1 MSLNGT
7 MNWEFG
13 WITNVSFHYS
23 KSKLHLSPNPI
34 KPLSMRY
41 LSQMLSLCFVIT
53 IVISCKKGFE
63 PTTYTSEEIGRYI
76 AARVPS
82 LINVSDPVRVR
93 FAVTPDTTQ
102 TSAIFSF
109 SPDMKGTAYWEDN
122 MTLAFRPDDGWK
134 PGQSYQLQI
143 NLDKAIRD
151 VDPKM
156 KKVVFNF
163 EVKPVRMLVSFD
175 HLVPAFD
182 GDIPTYS
189 LRGRVVTSVKIDS
202 SQLEKSFVL
211 KSSGKL
217 PAINWF
223 HSNDG
228 FGHDWVIEG
237 ISPDTKLDFSWSG
250 ETFGAKETGKRSIE
264 IPKADVLSVISFEPG
279 GEDEKKV
286 TIYFSQK
293 LDPNQDLKGLVTI
306 NGSNEGFTIRKTEN
320 ILSIYPEA
328 AEATGSTQMTEEG
341 DAKSVQPTGM
351 KIQLSGKI
359 ASTSGKELGKA
370 VTMDVSLED
379 AKPALR
385 LVGSGV
391 ITPGNTQ
398 MVFPFEAINLRSV
411 QVEVMRVYENNILQ
425 YLQENSL
432 EDQYNLEP
440 VGRIILQKNIDLTS
454 MADRDNRFEWT
465 RYALDLGPLVTL
477 APGSIYQVRVGFKGT
492 DTYLGCYTA
501 PEEKPEK
508 AAYGEVSSMWAYN
521 YHYDDFDW
529 DQTNDPCYPAY
540 YGPERFISRNI
551 LASDIGLTAKQND
564 DGHIWVYASALG
576 NVAPKSGMTIEVYD
590 YQQQLLVKGQTSS
603 QGDMSADIPRKAFF
617 VVATDGN
624 QKGYLRMA
632 DGLSL
637 SLSEFNAGGTGY
649 QQGLRGYV
657 YTERDVWRPGDSVHL
672 NFILWDPE
680 GKIDDRHP
688 INLTVTNPLGQKSI
702 ERTSPLSVGG
712 IYNLAFKT
720 NTTDPTGTWMAT
732 IEVGDAVFSKALRIE
747 TIKPNRL
754 KIDAKLPKEISAA
767 PGQKIDLE
775 SSWLFGAPAANLK
788 AVVEAQF
795 TPLPFAPDGFRDFTF
810 NDPARKTPSTVTT
823 IFDGTLDAQ
832 GKAKIDVPDMK
843 ESLPEGQL
851 TMSVKTRV
859 FEAGGDFSTDRNS
872 TIFHPYDH
880 YAGIS
885 IPVNRWGY
893 EEMKINEP
901 NDVRLA
907 SVTSAGKGETGRKLT
922 VGIYNAN
929 WRWWWDQSGEDITQY
944 NSELHLGAIHIDT
957 VTTGSGGTVN
967 YKITP
972 ATYGAYMVR
981 VCDTESGHCSGQF
994 YYAGS
999 WGDPS
1004 SNNDAANRLTF
1015 TTDKEKYEVG
1025 DKINLNI
1032 PSASGS
1038 KLLLTLEK
1046 NNKVISSKW
1055 YDIKTDQTK
1064 ITIDATPDM
1073 MPNVYAFVSHIQ
1085 PYEHSTNDMPL
1096 RMYGVLPIMVSD
1108 PKTLLH
1114 PEIAV
1119 PDVLQ
1124 PEKEFT
1130 VTVSEKDKQAM
1141 AYTIAIVDEGLL
1153 GLTRFESPDPWKYF
1167 HRQEALAVQTWDMFD
1182 QVLGGYGGTIDRLL
1196 SLGGDA
1202 AAKLVDA
1209 PQAERFKPVVMH
1221 LGPFYLDAGQKK
1233 VHTFK
1238 MPNYV
1243 GAVRVMLVASDRKR
1257 WGAAEKTSTVKADLM
1272 IYPTLPRVVSPG
1284 ETITLPVNVYALKE
1298 NMNSVDVSVTTND
1311 MGSVTGGNTQNITF
1325 ATQGDKLAFFT
1336 LKIPDRPGLLK
1347 VDISAKAGGATASQH
1362 MELDVRLP
1370 NPPLTEVVATTI
1382 AAGQKWTGKIPLPG
1396 MKGTNETSVELSQMP
1411 PINLQKRLEY
1421 LIHYPYGCIEQTLSS
1436 IFPQIYLA
1444 ALTDLKPEQESQV
1457 RKNIQDGIK
1466 RLKLFTLPSGGFSYW
1481 PGENYRDSW
1490 ANSYAGHF
1498 LIEAIHAGYTVDKSM
1513 MDGWRSAEKKDAQAY
1528 SPRQYYREDVIQAYR
1543 LYTLA
1548 LDGQP
1553 LWGMMNRLRTEKDLD
1568 PAASWLLAG
1577 SYALGKRNDVANA
1590 IIDKLSTDVKPYE
1603 ELGNTYGSDLRD
1615 KSIILETFLLLG
1627 KQDDA
1632 MTIARTIAAGLS
1644 TDYWYSTQTTSFSLL
1659 ALGKLAKQFSGNQL
1673 KATITPSGKSAEQIS
1688 TTKGIVLRTLDPGS
1702 ETLSIENTSSDP
1714 IFVRVTGTGR
1724 PLKGV
1729 TAEVKNNLSLKAKY
1743 MNLAGKDISP
1753 DKLTQGQDFVVQI
1766 SVTNPGTFTTHL
1778 DEMALSYLFPSGW
1791 ELSNQRM
1798 DQFEGRFKSSAIE
1811 YEDYRDDR
1819 VNVFFNM
1826 DRGVWNYYFV
1836 MTATYAGKYWL
1847 PDIMCEAM
1855 YSHQVRARLP
1865 GRWVE
1870 VVPGNAGKKPI

>member
-1 MSLNGT
+1 M
-7 MNWEFG
+7 
-13 WITNVSFHYS
+13 YQ
-23 KSKLHLSPNPI
+23 LS
-34 KPLSMRY
+34 RV
-41 LSQMLSLCFVIT
+41 LSLLFVLT
-53 IVISCKKGFE
+53 LVVSCKKGFK
-63 PTTYTSEEIGRYI
+63 PTTYSSEEIGRYI
-76 AARVPS
+76 AARVPAV
-82 LINVSDPVRVR
+82 IDVTDPVRIR
-93 FAVTPDTTQ
+93 FAVVPDTIQ
-102 TSAIFSF
+102 TASIFSF
-109 SPDMKGTAYWEDN
+109 NPDIKGTAYWEDN
-122 MTLAFRPDDGWK
+122 MTLAFRPTDGWK

-143 NLDKAIRD
+143 NLDKAIKD
-151 VDPKM
+151 IDPNM
-156 KKVVFNF
+156 KKVVFEF
-163 EVKPVRMLVSFD
+163 EVKPVRMTVSFD
-175 HLVPAFD
+175 PLVPAFE
-182 GDIPTYS
+182 GESPSYS
-189 LRGRVVTSVKIDS
+189 LRGRIMTSIKIDS
-202 SQLEKSFVL
+202 AQLEKSFTL
-211 KSSGKL
+211 KSSGKMSK
-217 PAINWF
+217 INWF

-228 FGHDWVIEG
+228 YGHDWVIDG
-237 ISPDTKLDFSWSG
+237 IAPDSKLDFHWSG
-250 ETFGAKETGKRSIE
+250 EGFGSKETGNRTID
-264 IPKADVLSVISFEPG
+264 IPRGDVLSVLSFEPG
-279 GEDEKKV
+279 NEGDKKISV
-286 TIYFSQK
+286 YFSQK
-293 LDPNQDLKGLVTI
+293 LNPDQDLKGLVTI
-306 NGSNEGFTIRKTEN
+306 NGSNEGFTIKKN
-320 ILSIYPEA
+320 DYILSIYPDESQ
-328 AEATGSTQMTEEG
+328 TGTM
-341 DAKSVQPTGM
+341 SVQLNE
-351 KIQLSGKI
+351 KISS
-359 ASTSGKELGKA
+359 ASGKELGKS

-391 ITPGNTQ
+391 ITPGNAQ
-398 MVFPFEAINLRSV
+398 VIFPFEAINLRSV
-411 QVEVMRVYENNILQ
+411 RVEVMRIFENNILQ
-425 YLQENSL
+425 YLQESSL

-454 MADRDNRFEWT
+454 MSDGDNKFVWT

-477 APGSIYQVRVGFKGT
+477 APGSIYQVRVGFTGN
-492 DTYLGCYTA
+492 DTYLDCYTE
-501 PEEKPEK
+501 PEEKEPK
-508 AAYGEVSSMWAYN
+508 PPYGEMSSIWTYN
-521 YHYDDFDW
+521 YHYDDFEW
-529 DQTNDPCYPAY
+529 GQTDDPCYPAY
-540 YGPERFISRNI
+540 YGPERYISRNI

-564 DGHIWVYASALG
+564 EGHIWVYASALG
-576 NVAPKSGMTIEVYD
+576 SVAPKSGMTIEVYD
-590 YQQQLLVKGQTSS
+590 YQQQLLVKGQTTS
-603 QGDMSADIPRKAFF
+603 QGDMTADIPRKAFF

-657 YTERDVWRPGDSVHL
+657 YAERDVWRPGDSVHL

-688 INLTVTNPLGQKSI
+688 VNLTVTNPLGQKSI
-702 ERTSPLSVGG
+702 ERTSPISIGG
-712 IYNLAFKT
+712 IYDLTFKT
-720 NTTDPTGTWMAT
+720 GSTDPTGTWMAKV
-732 IEVGDAVFSKALRIE
+732 EVGDAVFTKALRVE

-754 KIDAKLPKEISAA
+754 KIDAKLPKEIVATT

-795 TPLPFAPDGFRDFTF
+795 SPLPFAPEGFRDFTF
-810 NDPARKTPSTVTT
+810 TDPARQTPSTVTT

-832 GKAKIDVPDMK
+832 GKAKIDIPDMR

-880 YAGIS
+880 YAGIA
-885 IPVNRWGY
+885 IPSNRWGY

-907 SVTSAGKGETGRKLT
+907 SVSTTGKGESGRKLT

-929 WRWWWDQSGEDITQY
+929 WRWWWDQSGEEITQY
-944 NSELHLGAIHIDT
+944 NSQLHLGAIHIDT
-957 VTTGSGGTVN
+957 VTTGANGTVN

-994 YYAGS
+994 YYAGA

-1015 TTDKEKYEVG
+1015 TADKEKYEVG
-1025 DKINLNI
+1025 DKIKLNI

-1038 KLLLTLEK
+1038 KILLTIEK
-1046 NNKVISSKW
+1046 NNKVLSSKW
-1055 YDIKTDQTK
+1055 YNVTADQTQ
-1064 ITIDATPDM
+1064 ITVDATAEM

-1085 PYEHSTNDMPL
+1085 PYEHSSNDMPL
-1096 RMYGVLPIMVSD
+1096 RMYGVLPIMISD

-1119 PDVLQ
+1119 ADVLQ

-1130 VTVSEKDKQAM
+1130 VSVSEKDKQAM

-1196 SLGGDA
+1196 SLGGDG

-1257 WGAAEKTSTVKADLM
+1257 WGAAEKTSTVKSDLM

-1284 ETITLPVNVYALKE
+1284 ETITLPVTVYALSD
-1298 NMNSVDVSVTTND
+1298 NMHSVDVQVATND
-1311 MGSVTGGNTQNITF
+1311 MASMIGGSSQNIQF
-1325 ATQGDKLAFFT
+1325 ANQGDKLVFFN
-1336 LKIPDRPGLLK
+1336 LKIPEKPGLLK
-1347 VDISAKAGGATASQH
+1347 VDISAKSGSATTTQH
-1362 MELDVRLP
+1362 LELDVRLP
-1370 NPPLTEVVATTI
+1370 NPPLTEVVAATI
-1382 AAGQKWTGKIPLPG
+1382 APGQKWTGKVPLPG
-1396 MKGTNETSVELSQMP
+1396 MKGTNDASVELSQMP

-1436 IFPQIYLA
+1436 VFPQLYLA

-1466 RLKLFTLPSGGFSYW
+1466 RLRLFTLPSGGFSYW
-1481 PGENYRDSW
+1481 PGETYRDSW

-1498 LIEAIHAGYTVDKSM
+1498 LIEAAHAGYTVDKSM

-1528 SPRQYYREDVIQAYR
+1528 TPRQYYREDVTQAYR

-1568 PAASWLLAG
+1568 PAAAWLLAG
-1577 SYALGKRNDVANA
+1577 AYALGKRNDVANT
-1590 IIDKLSTDVKPYE
+1590 IIDKLTTEVKPYE
-1603 ELGNTYGSDLRD
+1603 ELGYTYGSDLRD
-1615 KSIILETFLLLG
+1615 KAIILETFLLLG

-1632 MTIARTIAAGLS
+1632 MTIARSIAAGLS
-1644 TDYWYSTQTTSFSLL
+1644 GESWYSTQTTSFSLL
-1659 ALGKLAKQFSGNQL
+1659 ALGKLAKQFSGDQL
-1673 KATITPSGKSAEQIS
+1673 KATITQTGKTPEQVS
-1688 TTKGIVLRTLDPGS
+1688 TTKGIVLRTLDVSS
-1702 ETLSIENTSSDP
+1702 ENLTVENTSSDP
-1714 IFVRVTGTGR
+1714 LFLRVTGTGK

-1743 MNLAGKDISP
+1743 MTTAGKEINP

-1766 SVTNPGTFTTHL
+1766 TVTNPGTFTTHL
-1778 DEMALSYLFPSGW
+1778 DQIALSYLFPSGW

-1798 DQFEGRFKSSAIE
+1798 DQFEGRFANSYSD

-1819 VNVFFNM
+1819 VNVFFSM
-1826 DRGVWNYYFV
+1826 DRGVWNYYFL

-1870 VVPGNAGKKPI
+1870 VLASSGSKAPM

>member
-1 MSLNGT
+1 
-7 MNWEFG
+7 
-13 WITNVSFHYS
+13 
-23 KSKLHLSPNPI
+23 
-34 KPLSMRY
+34 MRY
-41 LSQMLSLCFVIT
+41 LSRTLSLCLFLSLI
-53 IVISCKKGFE
+53 ISCKKGFK

-76 AARVPS
+76 AARVPAV
-82 LINVSDPVRVR
+82 IDVSDPVRVR
-93 FAVTPDTTQ
+93 FAVAPDTTQ
-102 TSAIFSF
+102 TAAVFSF
-109 SPDMKGTAYWEDN
+109 NPDIKGTAYWEDD
-122 MTLAFRPDDGWK
+122 MTLAFRPADGWK
-134 PGQSYQLQI
+134 PGQAYQLQV
-143 NLDKAIRD
+143 NLDKAIKD
-151 VDPKM
+151 VDPNM
-156 KKVVFNF
+156 KKVVFEF
-163 EVKPVRMLVSFD
+163 EVKPVRMNVSFD
-175 HLVPAFD
+175 PLVPEFD
-182 GDIPTYS
+182 GDTPKYS
-189 LRGRVVTSVKIDS
+189 LRGRITTSVKIDS
-202 SQLEKSFVL
+202 QQLEKTFLL
-211 KSSGKL
+211 KSSGKM
-217 PAINWF
+217 PPIHWF

-237 ISPDTKLDFSWSG
+237 IEPDTKLDFNWNG
-250 ETFGAKETGKRSIE
+250 ETLGSKEKGQRTIE
-264 IPKADVLSVISFEPG
+264 IPRGDVLSVVSFEPG
-279 GEDEKKV
+279 AEGEKKISV
-286 TIYFSQK
+286 YFSQK

-306 NGSNEGFTIRKTEN
+306 NGNSDGFTIRKSEN
-320 ILSIYPEA
+320 VLSIYPE
-328 AEATGSTQMTEEG
+328 ETETGQM
-341 DAKSVQPTGM
+341 S
-351 KIQLSGKI
+351 IQLNEKI
-359 ASTSGKELGKA
+359 ASASGKELGKTM
-370 VTMDVSLED
+370 TMDVSLED

-391 ITPGNTQ
+391 ITPGNAEV
-398 MVFPFEAINLRSV
+398 VFPFEAINLRSV
-411 QVEVMRVYENNILQ
+411 RVEVMRIFENNILQ
-425 YLQENSL
+425 YLQQNGL
-432 EDQYNLEP
+432 EDQWNLEP

-454 MADRDNRFEWT
+454 MSDRDNRYVWT

-477 APGSIYQVRVGFKGT
+477 APGSIYQVRVGFTGN
-492 DTYLGCYTA
+492 DTYLDCYEE
-501 PEEKPEK
+501 PEADDEKPPF
-508 AAYGEVSSMWAYN
+508 GEMTSMWEYN

-529 DQTNDPCYPAY
+529 EQTDDPCYPAF

-551 LASDIGLTAKQND
+551 LASDIGLSAKQND
-564 DGHIWVYASALG
+564 EGHIWIYATSL
-576 NVAPKSGMTIEVYD
+576 NSVAPKSGMTIEVYD
-590 YQQQLLVKGQTSS
+590 FQQQLLVKGQTSS

-617 VVATDGN
+617 VVATDGD
-624 QKGYLRMA
+624 QRGYLRVA

-657 YTERDVWRPGDSVHL
+657 YAERDVWRPGDSVHL

-688 INLTVTNPLGQKSI
+688 VSLTVTNPLGQKTI
-702 ERTSPLSVGG
+702 ERTSPISIGG
-712 IYNLAFKT
+712 IYDLAFKT
-720 NTTDPTGTWMAT
+720 SSTDPTGTWMAKV
-732 IEVGDAVFSKALRIE
+732 EVGDAVFSKGLRIE

-754 KIDAKLPKEISAA
+754 KIDTKLPKELTAA
-767 PGQKIDLE
+767 ADQKIDLE
-775 SSWLFGAPAANLK
+775 ASWLFGAPAANLK
-788 AVVEAQF
+788 AIVEAQF
-795 TPLPFAPDGFRDFTF
+795 SSLEFAPEGFKEFTF
-810 NDPARKTPSTVTT
+810 SDPARQMPSTVST

-832 GKAKIDVPDMK
+832 GKAKIDVPSMK

-851 TMSVKTRV
+851 SMSVKTRV

-880 YAGIS
+880 YAGVS
-885 IPVNRWGY
+885 IPANRWGY

-907 SVTSAGKGETGRKLT
+907 SVTTAGKGESGRTLT

-929 WRWWWDQSGEDITQY
+929 WRWWWDQSGDEITQY

-957 VTTGSGGTVN
+957 LKTGSNGTVN

-972 ATYGAYMVR
+972 ATYGAYLVR

-1004 SNNDAANRLTF
+1004 SNSDAANRLTF
-1015 TTDKEKYEVG
+1015 TSDKAKYEVG
-1025 DKINLNI
+1025 DKIKLNI

-1055 YDIKTDQTK
+1055 YNVTADQTE
-1064 ITIDATPDM
+1064 ITLDATAEM

-1085 PYEHSTNDMPL
+1085 PYDHSTNDMPI
-1096 RMYGVLPIMVSD
+1096 RMYGVLPIMVAD
-1108 PKTLLH
+1108 PKTMLH
-1114 PEIAV
+1114 PVLDVA
-1119 PDVLQ
+1119 DVLQ

-1130 VTVSEKDKQAM
+1130 VSVSEKDKLPM

-1153 GLTRFESPDPWKYF
+1153 GLTRYESPNPWEYF
-1167 HRQEALAVQTWDMFD
+1167 HRQEALAVQTWDMYD
-1182 QVLGGYGGTIDRLL
+1182 QVLGGYGGSIERLL

-1221 LGPFYLDAGQKK
+1221 LGPFYLNAGQKK

-1257 WGAAEKTSTVKADLM
+1257 WGATDETSTVKSDLM
-1272 IYPTLPRVVSPG
+1272 IYPTLPRLVSPG
-1284 ETITLPVNVYALKE
+1284 ETVALPVTVYALAD

-1311 MGSVTGGNTQNITF
+1311 MASVTGGNVQNVKF
-1325 ATQGDKLAFFT
+1325 ATQGDKLVFFS

-1347 VDISAKAGGATASQH
+1347 VDITAKSGSASTTQH
-1362 MELDVRLP
+1362 LELDVRIP
-1370 NPPLTEVVATTI
+1370 NPPLTEVVAATI
-1382 AAGQKWTGKIPLPG
+1382 AAGQKWVGKIPLPG
-1396 MKGTNETSVELSQMP
+1396 MKGTNEAGIELSQMP
-1411 PINLQKRLEY
+1411 PINLQKRLQY
-1421 LIHYPYGCIEQTLSS
+1421 LIQYPYGCIEQTLSS
-1436 IFPQIYLA
+1436 VFPQLYLA
-1444 ALTDLKPEQESQV
+1444 ALTDLKPEQEKQV
-1457 RKNIQDGIK
+1457 RKNIQDGIS

-1481 PGENYRDSW
+1481 PGQNYRDSW

-1498 LIEAIHAGYTVDKSM
+1498 LIEAAHAGYTVDKGM
-1513 MDGWRSAEKKDAQAY
+1513 MDGWRTAEKKDAQAY
-1528 SPRQYYREDVIQAYR
+1528 SPRQYYREDVIQSYR
-1543 LYTLA
+1543 LYVLA

-1577 SYALGKRNDVANA
+1577 AYALGKRNDVANG
-1590 IIDKLSTDVKPYE
+1590 IITKLSTDVKPYE
-1603 ELGNTYGSDLRD
+1603 ELGYTYGSDLRD
-1615 KSIILETFLLLG
+1615 KAIILETFLLLG

-1632 MTIARTIAAGLS
+1632 MSVARIIAERLS
-1644 TDYWYSTQTTSFSLL
+1644 GEYWYSTQTTSFSLL
-1659 ALGKLAKQFSGNQL
+1659 ALGKLAKQFSGDQL
-1673 KATITPSGKSAEQIS
+1673 KATITQSGKAAEQIT
-1688 TTKGIVLRTLDPGS
+1688 TTKGIVLRTLDVS
-1702 ETLSIENTSSDP
+1702 AENMTVENTSSDP
-1714 IFVRVTGTGR
+1714 IFLRVTGTGR

-1729 TAEVKNNLSLKAKY
+1729 TTEWKKNLSLKAKY
-1743 MNLAGKDISP
+1743 LNIAGKEISP
-1753 DKLTQGQDFVVQI
+1753 DKLSQGTDFVVQI
-1766 SVTNPGTFTTHL
+1766 TVTNPGTFTTHL
-1778 DEMALSYLFPSGW
+1778 DQMALSYLFPSGW
-1791 ELSNQRM
+1791 EMSNQRM
-1798 DQFEGRFKSSAIE
+1798 DQFEGRFNSSAAE

-1819 VNVFFNM
+1819 VNIFFSM

-1870 VVPGNAGKKPI
+1870 VLASSGAKVPM